1 MKKHLTMLLALLLV
15 VAVAAPALAAVEF
28 KYGGQFR
35 TRWVVENNKF
45 DGTDGRDQ
53 LYRDELGWY
62 LAPDGKNYDD
72 NRNLIDTRLR
82 LYFSFIASQN
92 LKVVTKLE
100 MGDSYWGDPSPIGT
114 TGNSKYST
122 GGRVGADAVNVE
134 LKNAYVEFNIPM
146 TPSTAIVGI
155 QTLSLLDSWI
165 IDDDFSAAVIK
176 TKLDPVSVTVGY
188 VSGQNGP
195 VAFTGDL
202 AFTDYSRRIDDFF
215 LSIDYKHGP
224 FKASLIG
231 FYQYGHDT
239 NVSFDPNTLFT
250 PAGVVGSRSSSFL
263 SRTPWLVGDEI
274 LYSGFEVQDNNLF
287 DLGFNVSYKIDY
299 LSAYVNF
306 VKNLGSVDLHN
317 PFTGAKVASA
327 DYTGWM
333 VDAGVSYYCGPYT
346 LNLGGFYTTGPD
358 LTDRPADFEYA
369 SAFSLKDSDITWFT
383 YPLATA
389 KYFSEIIGGGILGDD
404 RYAYRGYPGGAG
416 QSQSQADNIYWRG
429 YGFPTNLWT
438 ITAGAAWQ
446 VAEKTKISASYWY
459 FGTAESVP
467 TKFNPIFNRDGDI
480 IGGDFSMSNSIGH
493 ELNLYIDQGI
503 VDGLNLTLVGAYLF
517 ANDAFS
523 PVPTRE
529 SWRYIENY
537 ASDAYEVGARLQ
549 WNF

>member
-35 TRWVVENNKF
+35 TRWVVENNKY

-383 YPLATA
+383 YPWRPPSTSLKSSVAVSLAMTGMRTAVTPVEPARARARPTTSTGEATA
-389 KYFSEIIGGGILGDD
+389 SPRTCGPLPPAPHGRLLKRPRSVLLTGTLERLKVCPPSST
-404 RYAYRGYPGGAG
+404 RYSTVMVTLSAAT
-416 QSQSQADNIYWRG
+416 SAC
-429 YGFPTNLWT
+429 PTASVTNSTCTSIRASWT
-438 ITAGAAWQ
+438 A
-446 VAEKTKISASYWY
+446 
-459 FGTAESVP
+459 
-467 TKFNPIFNRDGDI
+467 
-480 IGGDFSMSNSIGH
+480 
-493 ELNLYIDQGI
+493 
-503 VDGLNLTLVGAYLF
+503 
-517 ANDAFS
+517 
-523 PVPTRE
+523 
-529 SWRYIENY
+529 
-537 ASDAYEVGARLQ
+537 
-549 WNF
+549 